1 MARLAIGKIL
11 IAEPFMLD
19 LHFKRSVV
27 LLTDHH
33 PDEGSIGFI
42 LNKSLKMSVN
52 ELITDFPEFEAK
64 VYYGGP
70 VATDTIHYIH
80 NVGEILDDSREVSQ
94 GIFWGGDYD
103 KLKFLIE
110 NGLVKPENIRF
121 YIGYSGWSPG
131 QLVEELK
138 TGSWVMDFGHANYV
152 FKSKDDILWG
162 KALENK
168 GSNYRVIGQI
178 PDSNNL
184 N

>member
-1 MARLAIGKIL
+1 MSRLAIGSIL

-33 PDEGSIGFI
+33 PDDGSIGFI
-42 LNKSLKMSVN
+42 LNKTLKMSVN
-52 ELITDFPEFEAK
+52 ELINDFPEFDAK

-80 NVGEILDDSREVSQ
+80 NVGEILDESREIIK
-94 GIFWGGDYD
+94 GIFWGGDFD

-110 NGLVKPENIRF
+110 NELIKPENIRF
-121 YIGYSGWSPG
+121 YIGYSGWEPG
-131 QLVEELK
+131 QLIQELK
-138 TGSWVMDFGHANYV
+138 TGSWVIDFGHPNYV
-152 FKSKDDILWG
+152 FKSKEEILWT

-168 GSNYRVIGQI
+168 GKNYSIIGQI